1 MKRLTDY
8 FDDRDMFD
16 YTMNADGSVTVTT
29 SHKKFHI
36 REGAEGVYIVT
47 DQDGK
52 EKTFYPSEMETTD
65 YIITEMNRA
74 DDRDIFYREV
84 KRFLL
89 TGHDRRSI
97 IGSFPTEADA
107 QARADEINEYAA
119 EDGDEPTEYKI
130 IDMDA

>member
-16 YTMNADGSVTVTT
+16 YTVNDDGSVTVTT

-47 DQDGK
+47 GQDGT
-52 EKTFYPSEMETTD
+52 EKVFYPSEMETTD

-84 KRFLL
+84 KQFLL
-89 TGHDRRSI
+89 VGYDKRSI
-97 IGSFPTEADA
+97 IGSFDTRDEAK
-107 QARADEINEYAA
+107 ARADEINAYAA
-119 EDGDEPTEYKI
+119 EDGDEPTEFKI
-130 IDMDA
+130 IDLDA